1 MKFLLHFIINTRVDI
16 FISFLIFFNNN
27 NQRYLKLLILKLKKF
42 YFKNLENF
50 KDLKIILIISLNK
63 KKLES

>member
-63 KKLES
+63 KK

>member
-16 FISFLIFFNNN
+16 FISFLIFFNNIIKDMM
-27 NQRYLKLLILKLKKF
+27 KLLILKLKTF

-63 KKLES
+63 KK